1 GSFVSYGPHWANV
14 SNAPYANYHKTTSA
28 QGGINTDFMISGP
41 GITRHGKIDASTM
54 AVYDVAPTL
63 YEFAGIDPNKSLA
76 KKPVLPMI
84 GVSFKR
90 YLTGEVQEPPR
101 GNYGVELHHQAAWVD
116 GEWKLRRLVPR
127 GLTAGDAPWQL
138 FNLHDDP
145 LETHDVAA
153 EHPDRV
159 KAMSE
164 AYEAFAK
171 RTMVTKAQG
180 KMIDY
185 VGIDSKTGRYLAV
198 DPATM
203 KPVPAPQA
211 IPVSEIH

>member
-1 GSFVSYGPHWANV
+1 
-14 SNAPYANYHKTTSA
+14 
-28 QGGINTDFMISGP
+28 
-41 GITRHGKIDASTM
+41 
-54 AVYDVAPTL
+54 

-76 KKPVLPMI
+76 KKSVLPMI

-145 LETHDVAA
+145 LETHDVA
-153 EHPDRV
+153 
-159 KAMSE
+159 
-164 AYEAFAK
+164 
-171 RTMVTKAQG
+171 
-180 KMIDY
+180 
-185 VGIDSKTGRYLAV
+185 
-198 DPATM
+198 
-203 KPVPAPQA
+203 
-211 IPVSEIH
+211 

>member
-1 GSFVSYGPHWANV
+1 
-14 SNAPYANYHKTTSA
+14 
-28 QGGINTDFMISGP
+28 
-41 GITRHGKIDASTM
+41 M

-164 AYEAFAK
+164 AYE
-171 RTMVTKAQG
+171 
-180 KMIDY
+180 
-185 VGIDSKTGRYLAV
+185 
-198 DPATM
+198 
-203 KPVPAPQA
+203 
-211 IPVSEIH
+211 

>member
-1 GSFVSYGPHWANV
+1 
-14 SNAPYANYHKTTSA
+14 
-28 QGGINTDFMISGP
+28 
-41 GITRHGKIDASTM
+41 
-54 AVYDVAPTL
+54 
-63 YEFAGIDPNKSLA
+63 
-76 KKPVLPMI
+76 MI

-127 GLTAGDAPWQL
+127 GLTAGDAPWLL

>member
-1 GSFVSYGPHWANV
+1 
-14 SNAPYANYHKTTSA
+14 
-28 QGGINTDFMISGP
+28 
-41 GITRHGKIDASTM
+41 M
-54 AVYDVAPTL
+54 AVCDVAPTL

-90 YLTGEVQEPPR
+90 YLTGEVQSRRAATTGLNCIIRRHGSMANGSCDGWCRAASPPATRR
-101 GNYGVELHHQAAWVD
+101 GSCLICTTTRW
-116 GEWKLRRLVPR
+116 RRS
-127 GLTAGDAPWQL
+127 
-138 FNLHDDP
+138 
-145 LETHDVAA
+145 DVAA

-171 RTMVTKAQG
+171 RTMVTKRRAKG
-180 KMIDY
+180 STTSVSIA
-185 VGIDSKTGRYLAV
+185 KTGRYLAV

-211 IPVSEIH
+211 IL

>member
-1 GSFVSYGPHWANV
+1 
-14 SNAPYANYHKTTSA
+14 
-28 QGGINTDFMISGP
+28 M
-41 GITRHGKIDASTM
+41 
-54 AVYDVAPTL
+54 
-63 YEFAGIDPNKSLA
+63 
-76 KKPVLPMI
+76 
-84 GVSFKR
+84 
-90 YLTGEVQEPPR
+90 
-101 GNYGVELHHQAAWVD
+101 
-116 GEWKLRRLVPR
+116 PR

-211 IPVSEIH
+211 SCERDPLTATAIVLPGDSRDLTRFLR

>member
-1 GSFVSYGPHWANV
+1 
-14 SNAPYANYHKTTSA
+14 
-28 QGGINTDFMISGP
+28 MISGP

-76 KKPVLPMI
+76 KKSVLPMI

-203 KPVPAPQA
+203 KPVLAPQA

>member
-1 GSFVSYGPHWANV
+1 MTW
-14 SNAPYANYHKTTSA
+14 
-28 QGGINTDFMISGP
+28 
-41 GITRHGKIDASTM
+41 RRR
-54 AVYDVAPTL
+54 

-76 KKPVLPMI
+76 KKSVLPMI

-90 YLTGEVQEPPR
+90 YLTGEVQERRAATTGLNCIIRRPR
-101 GNYGVELHHQAAWVD
+101 VD